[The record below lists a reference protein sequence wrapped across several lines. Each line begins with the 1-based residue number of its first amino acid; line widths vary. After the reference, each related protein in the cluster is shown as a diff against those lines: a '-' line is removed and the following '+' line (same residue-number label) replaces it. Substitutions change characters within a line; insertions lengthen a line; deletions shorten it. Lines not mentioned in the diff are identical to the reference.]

1 MAYQRYRTFEIFCE
15 KQEFFLTVSY
25 HMHENVAAAAID
37 LLLPNVVDGL
47 CQLSMFVFK
56 FPNVVSKIF
65 MGRPKAIY
73 EGFVR

>member
-1 MAYQRYRTFEIFCE
+1 
-15 KQEFFLTVSY
+15 
-25 HMHENVAAAAID
+25 MHENVAAAAID

-73 EGFVR
+73 EGFVRWFLGDLIDGRAKSW

>member
-1 MAYQRYRTFEIFCE
+1 MP
-15 KQEFFLTVSY
+15 
-25 HMHENVAAAAID
+25 ENVAAAAID